1 MDVCLCLKGVCG
13 PTEVEQ
19 LWVLK
24 KVFSSQNMLLPN
36 ILVKRWRS
44 QQKIISKKKNI
55 ELLEIWFW
63 VKVDKKNKKSNKKR
77 YLFKKMLKEWK

>member
-44 QQKIISKKKNI
+44 QQKIISKKKKYWTPWNLI
-55 ELLEIWFW
+55 LSESWQ
-63 VKVDKKNKKSNKKR
+63 KNKKSNKKR